1 MSGLNAAILAIH
13 QRNSA
18 APLPAAPRAVSVG
31 TDDEIVEV
39 GTDFGEAEGQSF
51 MIEYVAASGECTSR
65 RITVWGIQENTD
77 GTPLLVARCH
87 ERNAQRTFQVDRIK
101 CCIDYDGEVHAN
113 VPDFLNETFG
123 LAIGAPPNNEPETA
137 SPKQPAMS
145 DWDQAR
151 AYLRPHAEILA
162 ALSLSDGTMSRAE
175 VDVAVCHCNHIAGSG
190 GFFTAA
196 DQDKLMAYIKRLR
209 PTEKTLQKSVESLS
223 GARPHEI
230 TDLLISAVELI
241 DIDGTRD
248 LAEVELVNQLSQ
260 ELAKIDMA

>member
-13 QRNSA
+13 QRNNA

-31 TDDEIVEV
+31 KDDEIVEA

-51 MIEYVAASGECTSR
+51 MIEYASASGECTSR

-77 GTPLLVARCH
+77 GVPLLIAKCH
-87 ERNAQRTFQVDRIK
+87 EQKLQRTFRVDRIK

-123 LAIGAPPNNEPETA
+123 LVIDAAAINEPEITPSKESA
-137 SPKQPAMS
+137 TT
-145 DWDQAR
+145 DWDLAR

-162 ALSLSDGTMSRAE
+162 ALSLSDGTMSKAE
-175 VDVAVCHCNHIAGSG
+175 VAVAVCHCNHIAGSG

-196 DQDKLMAYIKRLR
+196 DQDRLMAYVKRLR
-209 PTEKTLQKSVESLS
+209 PTDKTLQKSVERLTD
-223 GARPHEI
+223 APPHEI
-230 TDLLISAVELI
+230 TDLLISAVELM
-241 DIDGTRD
+241 DIDGNRD
-248 LAEVELVNQLSQ
+248 PAEVELVNQLSQ
-260 ELAKIDMA
+260 ELARIDMA